1 MAVFVSDDD
10 GTGAGHPG
18 LVGIALVAG
27 VVAFGAMTPAH
38 AQDAD
43 LAQQL
48 SNPLANLISV
58 PLQYNY
64 NHGYIDGEGEQ
75 HYVNVQ
81 PVLPFSISPEWNVI
95 SRTIIPLIDQTGV
108 IPGGGGQ
115 RGIGSVTQNFFF
127 SPKAPTA
134 GGVIWG
140 AGPVFTTPPLNEDLG
155 RDQWG
160 LGATV
165 VALTVKGPLTVGF
178 LGNHI
183 WSVTNND
190 VFGEQSNTFLQPFLS
205 YTLPSATTFSLN
217 TETGYNWTTDQWSVP
232 INLAVAQMLNAWGQP
247 IQVTGGIRYWADAPE
262 NGPEGWGARIVLT
275 YLFPKG

>member
-1 MAVFVSDDD
+1 MTALARDH
-10 GTGAGHPG
+10 TAKCAGHP
-18 LVGIALVAG
+18 VFVRIALVAG
-27 VVAFGAMTPAH
+27 VLAMGAMTPAL

-58 PLQYNY
+58 PLQFNV
-64 NHGYIDGEGEQ
+64 NEGYIGGDGRQ
-75 HYVNVQ
+75 NVLNVQ
-81 PVLPFSISPEWNVI
+81 PVLPFSISPNWNLI
-95 SRTIIPLIDQTGV
+95 SRTIVPLIDQTGV
-108 IPGGGGQ
+108 VPGGESQ
-115 RGIGSVTQNFFF
+115 SGIGPITQNFFF

>member
-1 MAVFVSDDD
+1 MKRLSHAAIVLMAL
-10 GTGAGHPG
+10 GPAT
-18 LVGIALVAG
+18 
-27 VVAFGAMTPAH
+27 VAF

-64 NHGYIDGEGEQ
+64 NSGFLNGDGEQ

-81 PVLPFSISPEWNVI
+81 PVLPFSISEDWNVI

-108 IPGGGGQ
+108 VPGAGNQ
-115 RGIGSVTQNFFF
+115 TGIGNITQNFFF

-134 GGVIWG
+134 GGLIWG
-140 AGPVFTTPPLNEDLG
+140 AGPVIVTPAIEDGLG
-155 RDQWG
+155 SDQWG

-165 VALTVKGPLTVGF
+165 VGLKVSGPWTVGF

-183 WSVTNND
+183 WSVTDND
-190 VFGEQSNTFLQPFLS
+190 SLGQSSNTFLQPFLT
-205 YTLPSATTFSLN
+205 YTAPSATSFSIN
-217 TETGYNWTTDQWSVP
+217 TESSYNWDTEEWSVP
-232 INLAVAQMLNAWGQP
+232 INLSVGQVLNAWGQP
-247 IQVTGGIRYWADAPE
+247 IQITGGVRYWADAPD
-262 NGPEGWGARIVLT
+262 NGPEGWGARVVLT

>member
-1 MAVFVSDDD
+1 MSIWHGEHLGAMGVWSRLKLMA
-10 GTGAGHPG
+10 
-18 LVGIALVAG
+18 I
-27 VVAFGAMTPAH
+27 VVAAVGLAPVAPAV

-58 PLQYNY
+58 PLQFNI
-64 NHGYIDGEGEQ
+64 NEGYVGGDGQ
-75 HYVNVQ
+75 QNVLNVQ
-81 PVLPFSISPEWNVI
+81 PVLPFSISPNWNVI
-95 SRTIIPLIDQTGV
+95 SRTIVPLIDQTGV
-108 IPGGGGQ
+108 VPGGGSQ
-115 RGIGSVTQNFFF
+115 SGIGPITQNFFF

-134 GGVIWG
+134 GGLIWG
-140 AGPVFTTPPLNEDLG
+140 VGPVFTTPPLNDDLG

-165 VALTVKGPLTVGF
+165 VGLRVTGPLTVGF

-190 VFGEQSNTFLQPFLS
+190 VFGEQSNTFLQPFVS
-205 YTLPSATTFSLN
+205 YTLPSATTISLN
-217 TETGYNWTTDQWSVP
+217 TESSYNWVTEDWSVP

-247 IQVTGGIRYWADAPE
+247 IQVTGGVRYWAEAPD
-262 NGPEGWGARIVLT
+262 NGPEGWGARVVLT

>member
-1 MAVFVSDDD
+1 MIAFTDSR
-10 GTGAGHPG
+10 TG
-18 LVGIALVAG
+18 
-27 VVAFGAMTPAH
+27 TPADRAQPVCIAVAAGMMALCAVTPAV

-64 NHGYIDGEGEQ
+64 NQGYIDGDGAQ
-75 HYVNVQ
+75 HVLNVQ

-95 SRTIIPLIDQTGV
+95 SRTIVPLIDQTGV

-115 RGIGSVTQNFFF
+115 SGVGPITQNFFF
-127 SPKAPTA
+127 SPSEPTS
-134 GGVIWG
+134 GGLIWG
-140 AGPVFTTPPLNEDLG
+140 AGPVFTTPPLADDLG

-165 VALTVKGPLTVGF
+165 VALKTSGRLTVGF

-190 VFGEQSNTFLQPFLS
+190 ELGEQSNSFLQPFLS
-205 YTLPSATTFSLN
+205 YTLPTATTLSLN
-217 TETGYNWTTDQWSVP
+217 TESTYNWTSDEWSVP
-232 INLAVAQMLNAWGQP
+232 INVAVAQMLNAWGQP
-247 IQVTGGIRYWADAPE
+247 IQVSGGVRYWADSPTD
-262 NGPEGWGARIVLT
+262 GPEGWGARIVLT
-275 YLFPKG
+275 YLFPK